1 MVTINYASIY
11 HIHCILNTTGR
22 TMTLIILLYALFASS
37 FPIGKIL
44 LGYTKPIFLT
54 GSRMFIAG
62 LILLAYQYFWPTASF
77 RFKKKHWKLYAQIIL
92 FGICFNY
99 ILRFWAL
106 EYMPASKTS
115 FFYNFSPLI
124 SSLYSYIIFGE
135 KITKRQWTGLS
146 IGFIGMIPLLMG
158 TSPGEQKFGEL
169 FFISLPEIA
178 VLCSVAL
185 HSYSWII
192 VRKLVREKSYS
203 PMMVNGL
210 CMTFGGL
217 LALII
222 SPFFEG
228 IAPVTNVSSFLGW
241 LVLIIL
247 ISNIICHNLYAH
259 LLKQYTATFLS
270 FAGFLSPIF
279 ASLYGWAFLE
289 EKITWNLYVSG
300 AIVLAGLYLFYKDEY
315 EEIPDQIVP

>member
-1 MVTINYASIY
+1 
-11 HIHCILNTTGR
+11 
-22 TMTLIILLYALFASS
+22 MTLIILLYALFASS
-37 FPIGKIL
+37 FSMGKIL
-44 LGYTKPIFLT
+44 LRYTEPIFLT
-54 GSRMFIAG
+54 GARMFIAG
-62 LILLAYQYFWPTASF
+62 LILLAYQYFWPTAYF
-77 RFKKKHWKLYAQIIL
+77 RFKKKHWKLYAQITL
-92 FGICFNY
+92 FGIYFNY

-106 EYMPASKTS
+106 NYLPSSKTS
-115 FFYNFSPLI
+115 FFYNFAPLI
-124 SSLYSYIIFGE
+124 SALYSYMIFNE
-135 KITKRQWTGLS
+135 KLTKRQWIGLS

-158 TSPGEQKFGEL
+158 TSPGEQKTGEW

-217 LALII
+217 LALAT
-222 SPFFEG
+222 SPFVEG
-228 IAPVTNVSSFLGW
+228 IFPVTNVSSFLGW
-241 LVLIIL
+241 LMLVIL

-279 ASLYGWAFLE
+279 ASLYGWAFLQ

-300 AIVLAGLYLFYKDEY
+300 AIVLIGLYFFYRDER
-315 EEIPDQIVP
+315 EKIPDQVVP

>member
-1 MVTINYASIY
+1 
-11 HIHCILNTTGR
+11 
-22 TMTLIILLYALFASS
+22 MTLIILLYALFASS
-37 FPIGKIL
+37 FSMGKIL
-44 LGYTKPIFLT
+44 LRYTEPIFLT

-62 LILLAYQYFWPTASF
+62 LILLAYQYFWPTAYF
-77 RFKKKHWKLYAQIIL
+77 RFKKKHWKLYAQITL
-92 FGICFNY
+92 FGIYFNY

-106 EYMPASKTS
+106 NYLPSSKTS
-115 FFYNFSPLI
+115 FFYNFAPLI
-124 SSLYSYIIFGE
+124 SALYSYMIFNE
-135 KITKRQWTGLS
+135 RLTKRQWIGLS

-158 TSPGEQKFGEL
+158 TSPGEQKSGEW

-217 LALII
+217 LALVT
-222 SPFFEG
+222 SPFVEG
-228 IAPVTNVSSFLGW
+228 IFPVTNVSSFFGW
-241 LVLIIL
+241 LILVIL

-259 LLKQYTATFLS
+259 LLKQYTVTFLS

-279 ASLYGWAFLE
+279 ASLYGWAFLQ

-300 AIVLAGLYLFYKDEY
+300 AIVLIGLYLFYRDER
-315 EEIPDQIVP
+315 EAIPDQAVP

>member
-1 MVTINYASIY
+1 
-11 HIHCILNTTGR
+11 
-22 TMTLIILLYALFASS
+22 MTLIILLYALFASS
-37 FPIGKIL
+37 FSMGKIL
-44 LGYTKPIFLT
+44 LRYTEPIFLT
-54 GSRMFIAG
+54 GARMSIAG
-62 LILLAYQYFWPTASF
+62 IILLAYQYFWPTASF
-77 RFKKKHWKLYAQIIL
+77 RFKKKHWKLYAQITL
-92 FGICFNY
+92 FGIYFNY

-106 EYMPASKTS
+106 DYLPSSKTS
-115 FFYNFSPLI
+115 FFYNFAPLI
-124 SSLYSYIIFGE
+124 SALYSYMIFNE
-135 KITKRQWTGLS
+135 RLTKRQWIGLS
-146 IGFIGMIPLLMG
+146 IGFIGMIPLLLG
-158 TSPGEQKFGEL
+158 TSPGEQKVGEW

-217 LALII
+217 LALIT
-222 SPFFEG
+222 SPFVEG
-228 IAPVTNVSSFLGW
+228 IFPVTNVSSFFGW
-241 LVLIIL
+241 LMLVIL

-279 ASLYGWAFLE
+279 ASLYGWAFLQ

-300 AIVLAGLYLFYKDEY
+300 AIVLIGLYFFYRDER
-315 EEIPDQIVP
+315 EEIPDQVVP

>member
-1 MVTINYASIY
+1 
-11 HIHCILNTTGR
+11 
-22 TMTLIILLYALFASS
+22 MTLIILLYALFASS
-37 FPIGKIL
+37 FSMGKIL
-44 LGYTKPIFLT
+44 LRYTEPIFLT

-62 LILLAYQYFWPTASF
+62 LILLAYQYFWPTAYF
-77 RFKKKHWKLYAQIIL
+77 RFKKKHWKLYAQITL
-92 FGICFNY
+92 FGIYFNY

-106 EYMPASKTS
+106 DYLPSSKTS
-115 FFYNFSPLI
+115 FFYNFAPLI
-124 SSLYSYIIFGE
+124 SALYSYMIFNE
-135 KITKRQWTGLS
+135 RLTKRQWIGLS
-146 IGFIGMIPLLMG
+146 IGFIGMIPLLLG
-158 TSPGEQKFGEL
+158 TSPEEQKAGER

-217 LALII
+217 LALIT
-222 SPFFEG
+222 SPFVEG
-228 IAPVTNVSSFLGW
+228 IFPVTNVSSFLGW
-241 LVLIIL
+241 LMLVIL

-279 ASLYGWAFLE
+279 ASLYGWAFLQ

-300 AIVLAGLYLFYKDEY
+300 AIVLIGLYFFYRDER
-315 EEIPDQIVP
+315 EEIPDQVVP